1 MLLLPSQYL
10 APVPFYAQFY
20 ATPDAVE
27 DWGEHYVKQT
37 TRSRCYIATP
47 QGPQPL
53 TVPIERTQRNHCP
66 MRDIRISDHGNW
78 RQLHWRA
85 LVSAYENSPYFEYYA
100 DDFQP
105 FYTRHYTYLTDF
117 NEGLRRLVCE
127 LLGLPC
133 EVEVSKEYVTEIAP
147 SSIDLRPLAS
157 PQNLSARFPGAVPY
171 YQVFSSRTGFLPNL
185 SIVDLLFNLGP
196 ESRLVLRKMAQG

>member
-10 APVPFYAQFY
+10 APVPFYAQLY
-20 ATPDAVE
+20 TTPNAVE

-105 FYTRHYTYLTDF
+105 FYTQHYTYLTDF

-147 SSIDLRPLAS
+147 SSIDMRPLAS

-171 YQVFSSRTGFLPNL
+171 YQVFSARTGFLPNL

>member
-10 APVPFYAQFY
+10 APVPFYAQLY
-20 ATPDAVE
+20 TTPNAVE

-147 SSIDLRPLAS
+147 SSIDMRPLAS
-157 PQNLSARFPGAVPY
+157 PQTLVAV
-171 YQVFSSRTGFLPNL
+171 G
-185 SIVDLLFNLGP
+185 
-196 ESRLVLRKMAQG
+196 

>member
-10 APVPFYAQFY
+10 APVPFYAQLY
-20 ATPDAVE
+20 TTPNAVE

-66 MRDIRISDHGNW
+66 MCDIRISDHGNW

-133 EVEVSKEYVTEIAP
+133 EVEVSKEYVTEISP
-147 SSIDLRPLAS
+147 SSIDIRPLAS
-157 PQNLSARFPGAVPY
+157 PQTLAARFSGAVPY
-171 YQVFSSRTGFLPNL
+171 YQVFSSRTGFLPHL